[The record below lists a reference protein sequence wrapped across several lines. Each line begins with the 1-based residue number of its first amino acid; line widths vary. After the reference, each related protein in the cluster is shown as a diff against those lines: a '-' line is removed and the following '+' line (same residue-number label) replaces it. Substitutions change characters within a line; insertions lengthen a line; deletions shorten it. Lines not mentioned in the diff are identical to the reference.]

1 LIIGDRRMQKICKR
15 VDPDFISILALLA
28 FGLVAYSNSFTAPF
42 QYDDFLH
49 ILRNE
54 AFVDLT
60 DLSRIFHYCQGRF
73 LTYLTLAINYRISK
87 FDPISYHTFNFF
99 IHYFATIILYFLF
112 LEVWKTPAM
121 KGLELKISARAG
133 AFLAAGI
140 FFLHP
145 LQTESVTY
153 VIQRAE
159 SMAGMFYLATL
170 LFYVKARRDETRYG
184 LLGNSILAGIAALC
198 AAFSKETAVTLPVMI
213 VLFEIFFFNTSMQDL
228 LRKKLFLFLLAPAAI
243 ILALQLKNLIQTDF
257 FLDPGPGGMAFTR
270 KQYLLTQF
278 SVLLTYLRLFFW
290 PAGQNI
296 DWDYPLATNFFA
308 LKTVSSFLFLL
319 VLLVLAFLAYRRVRL
334 ISLGIIAFFIT
345 LAPTSSIIPL
355 RDVIFEH
362 RMYLAVAF
370 LAMGCVHGYSRG
382 LEGIK
387 KISTR
392 RYAIGVF
399 PLIIV
404 LLPLLSGLTYARNEV
419 WLSEFS
425 LWADAVKKS
434 PNKARAHNNYG
445 RGLFALRNRVN
456 EQAKRE
462 FETAIR
468 LSPGWAKPYHNL
480 ALCYFQKGDYDQ
492 AIALDLEAIERKSDY
507 KNALYQ
513 LGRSYS
519 KLNQWDNAR
528 VYFERLTGMSPGSR
542 YAGAYLDL
550 LEVYL
555 KLGLEDKAL
564 DIASKMQQLPDGVV
578 PLDYYR
584 GLAFYKLNQ
593 METAKSYFVKQTQQE
608 ARRLSSYLMLGEI
621 YHNEGD
627 YEGAE
632 MAFRKAVDESEWS
645 VNANYN
651 LAIILEQRGRF
662 HEASEHLEKVL
673 AVDPFCLDTSV
684 RLVSIYS
691 RLGNASK
698 RSERLRKL
706 LGLKPSSMEYTYL
719 RANQRQDLLQL
730 LGDYEA
736 KFLSGDS
743 SHLQKMAIIATLRG
757 DYQKAIEKYK
767 SHLQTITGKREQR
780 RITNEIRRLEGMLQG
795 KEPWRSSV

>member
-1 LIIGDRRMQKICKR
+1 MQKDFRRI
-15 VDPDFISILALLA
+15 DPDLILVLTLLV
-28 FGLVAYSNSFTAPF
+28 FGLVAYSNSFNAAF

-54 AFVDLT
+54 ALVDLT
-60 DLSRIFHYCQGRF
+60 DLSRIFHYCEERF
-73 LTYLTLAINYRISK
+73 LPYLTLAINYKISK

-99 IHYFATIILYFLF
+99 IHYFAAIFLYFLF

-121 KGLELKISARAG
+121 EGLELKPAKRAG

-170 LFYVKARRDETRYG
+170 LFYVKARRAGRRHG
-184 LLGNSILAGIAALC
+184 VLGYSILAGIAAVC

-213 VLFEIFFFNTSMQDL
+213 VVFEIFFFNTSIKDL
-228 LRKKLFLFLLAPAAI
+228 LRKKLFLFILAPAAI
-243 ILALQLKNLIQTDF
+243 ILALQLKNLIRTDF

-296 DWDYPLATNFFA
+296 DWDYPLATNVLA

-319 VLLVLAFLAYRRVRL
+319 VLLVLGFLAYRRVRL

-370 LAMGCVHGYSRG
+370 LAMGCVHAHSCG
-382 LEGIK
+382 LEGIR
-387 KISTR
+387 KISR
-392 RYAIGVF
+392 RGHAVGIFVS
-399 PLIIV
+399 IIL

-419 WLSEFS
+419 WLSELS

-445 RGLFALRNRVN
+445 RGLFALKNRVN
-456 EQAKRE
+456 EKAKRE
-462 FETAIR
+462 FEIAIR
-468 LSPGWAKPYHNL
+468 LSPGWVKPYHNS
-480 ALCYFQKGDYDQ
+480 ALCYFQEGNYDQ
-492 AIALDLEAIERKSDY
+492 AIARDLEAIKRKPDY

-519 KLNQWDNAR
+519 KLNQWDKAR
-528 VYFERLTGMSPGSR
+528 VYLERLIGMSPGSR
-542 YAGAYLDL
+542 YVSAYLDL

-555 KLGLEDKAL
+555 KLGLEDNAL
-564 DIASKMQQLPDGVV
+564 DVARKMRQLPDGVM

-593 METAKSYFVKQTQQE
+593 METAKSYFVKQTEQE
-608 ARRLSSYLMLGEI
+608 AKRLSSYLMLGEI
-621 YHNEGD
+621 YYHEGD
-627 YEGAE
+627 YERAE

-645 VNANYN
+645 VHAHYN
-651 LAIILEQRGRF
+651 LAIILEHRGLF
-662 HEASEHLEKVL
+662 HEASEQLEKVL
-673 AVDPFCLDTSV
+673 EVDPFSLDTSV
-684 RLVSIYS
+684 RLVSIYN
-691 RLGNASK
+691 RLGNSSK

-706 LGLKPSSMEYTYL
+706 LGLKPSSIEYTYL
-719 RANQRQDLLQL
+719 RANQGQDLPQMLR
-730 LGDYEA
+730 DYEE
-736 KFLSGDS
+736 KFLSGHP
-743 SHLQKMAIIATLRG
+743 SHLKTMAIIATLRG
-757 DYQKAIEKYK
+757 DYQKAIEQYK
-767 SHLQTITGKREQR
+767 RHLQTITRKSEERM
-780 RITNEIRRLEGMLQG
+780 ITKEIRRLEGVLQG
-795 KEPWRSSV
+795 KEPWRTSV

>member
-1 LIIGDRRMQKICKR
+1 MQKICKR
-15 VDPDFISILALLA
+15 ADPDFISILALLA
-28 FGLVAYSNSFTAPF
+28 FGLVAYSNSFTAAF

-54 AFVDLT
+54 ALVNLT
-60 DLSRIFHYCQGRF
+60 DLSKIFHYCEERF
-73 LTYLTLAINYRISK
+73 LPYLTLAINYRISK

-99 IHYFATIILYFLF
+99 IHYFAAIFLYFLF

-121 KGLELKISARAG
+121 QGLELKPAKRAG

-170 LFYVKARRDETRYG
+170 LFYVKARRAETRGG
-184 LLGNSILAGIAALC
+184 LLGHSILAGIAALC

-213 VLFEIFFFNTSMQDL
+213 VVFEIFFFNTSIKDL
-228 LRKKLFLFLLAPAAI
+228 LRKKLFLFILAPAAI

-296 DWDYPLATNFFA
+296 DWDYPLATNFYAF
-308 LKTVSSFLFLL
+308 KTVSSFLFLL
-319 VLLVLAFLAYRRVRL
+319 VMLVLGFLAYRRVRL

-370 LAMGCVHGYSRG
+370 LAMGCVHAYSCG
-382 LEGIK
+382 LEGIR
-387 KISTR
+387 KISPR
-392 RYAIGVF
+392 RYAVGIF
-399 PLIIV
+399 SSIIL

-419 WLSEFS
+419 WLSELS
-425 LWADAVKKS
+425 LWADAVQKS

-445 RGLFALRNRVN
+445 SGLFALRNKVS
-456 EQAKRE
+456 EKAKRE
-462 FETAIR
+462 FETAIQ
-468 LSPGWAKPYHNL
+468 LSPGWAKPYHNR
-480 ALCYFQKGDYDQ
+480 AVCYFQEGDYDQ
-492 AIALDLEAIERKSDY
+492 AIALDLEAIKRKPDY

-519 KLNQWDNAR
+519 KLNQWGNAR
-528 VYFERLTGMSPGSR
+528 VYLERLTGMSPGSR
-542 YAGAYLDL
+542 YVSAYLDL

-555 KLGLEDKAL
+555 KLGLEDNAL
-564 DIASKMQQLPDGVV
+564 DVASKMRQLPDGVV

-593 METAKSYFVKQTQQE
+593 METAKSYFVKQTEQE
-608 ARRLSSYLMLGEI
+608 AKRLSSYLMLGEI
-621 YHNEGD
+621 YYHEAD
-627 YEGAE
+627 YERAE
-632 MAFRKAVDESEWS
+632 MAFRKAIEESEWS
-645 VNANYN
+645 VHAHYN
-651 LAIILEQRGRF
+651 LAIILEHRGRF
-662 HEASEHLEKVL
+662 HESSEHLEKVL
-673 AVDPFCLDTSV
+673 AVDPFSLDTSV
-684 RLVSIYS
+684 RLVSIYN

-706 LGLKPSSMEYTYL
+706 LGLKPSSVEYTYL
-719 RANQRQDLLQL
+719 RANQRQDLPQMLR
-730 LGDYEA
+730 DYEE
-736 KFLSGDS
+736 KFLSGDP
-743 SHLQKMAIIATLRG
+743 SHLKTMALIATLRE
-757 DYQKAIEKYK
+757 DYQKAIEQCVVHSAK
-767 SHLQTITGKREQR
+767 SIA
-780 RITNEIRRLEGMLQG
+780 
-795 KEPWRSSV
+795 

>member
-1 LIIGDRRMQKICKR
+1 MIIGDRRMQKIWKR

-28 FGLVAYSNSFTAPF
+28 FGLVAYSNSFTAAF

-54 AFVDLT
+54 ALVDLT
-60 DLSRIFHYCQGRF
+60 DLSRIFHYCEERF
-73 LTYLTLAINYRISK
+73 LTYLTVAINYRISK

-99 IHYFATIILYFLF
+99 IHYFAAIFLYFLF

-121 KGLELKISARAG
+121 QGLELKLSKRAG

-170 LFYVKARRDETRYG
+170 LFYVKARRAETQDG
-184 LLGNSILAGIAALC
+184 LLGHSVLAGIAALC
-198 AAFSKETAVTLPVMI
+198 AAFSKETAVTLPVL
-213 VLFEIFFFNTSMQDL
+213 VVVFEIFFFNTSIKDL
-228 LRKKLFLFLLAPAAI
+228 FRKKLFLFILAPAAI

-257 FLDPGPGGMAFTR
+257 FFDPGPGRAFTR

-290 PAGQNI
+290 PADQNI
-296 DWDYPLATNFFA
+296 DWDYPLATNFYA

-319 VLLVLAFLAYRRVRL
+319 VLLVLSFFAYRRVRL

-370 LAMGCVHGYSRG
+370 LAMGCVHAYSCG
-382 LEGIK
+382 LEGIR
-387 KISTR
+387 KISPR
-392 RYAIGVF
+392 GYAVGIF
-399 PLIIV
+399 SSIIV

-419 WLSEFS
+419 WLSELS

-445 RGLFALRNRVN
+445 RGLYALMNRVN
-456 EQAKRE
+456 EKVKRE
-462 FETAIR
+462 FETAIQ
-468 LSPGWAKPYHNL
+468 LSPGWAKPYHNR
-480 ALCYFQKGDYDQ
+480 AVCYFQEGDYDQ
-492 AIALDLEAIERKSDY
+492 AIALDLEAIKRKSDY
-507 KNALYQ
+507 KEALYQ

-519 KLNQWDNAR
+519 KLNQWDKAR
-528 VYFERLTGMSPGSR
+528 VYLERLVGMSPGSR
-542 YAGAYLDL
+542 YVGVYLDL

-564 DIASKMQQLPDGVV
+564 DVASKMRQLPDGVM

-593 METAKSYFVKQTQQE
+593 KETAKSYFVRQTEQE
-608 ARRLSSYLMLGEI
+608 SKRLSSYLMLGEI
-621 YHNEGD
+621 YYHEGD
-627 YEGAE
+627 YERAE
-632 MAFRKAVDESEWS
+632 MALRKAVEESECS
-645 VNANYN
+645 VNAHYN
-651 LAIILEQRGRF
+651 LATILEHRGRF
-662 HEASEHLEKVL
+662 HETSEHLEKVL
-673 AVDPFCLDTSV
+673 AVDPFSIDTSV
-684 RLVSIYS
+684 RLVSIYN
-691 RLGNASK
+691 RLGNSSK
-698 RSERLRKL
+698 GSERLRKL
-706 LGLKPSSMEYTYL
+706 LGLMPSSMEYTYL
-719 RANQRQDLLQL
+719 RANQRRGLAHMLR
-730 LGDYEA
+730 GYEE
-736 KFLSGDS
+736 KFLSGDP
-743 SHLQKMAIIATLRG
+743 SHLKTMAIIATLRG
-757 DYQKAIEKYK
+757 DYEKAIEQYK
-767 SHLQTITGKREQR
+767 RHLQTITRKSEERM
-780 RITNEIRRLEGMLQG
+780 ITNEIRRLEGVLQG
-795 KEPWRSSV
+795 KEPWRTSV